1 MLHGAASQLS
11 LCAVTLRGSAAL
23 VCREVRR
30 SEGTFAQL
38 HSAGAPPDGV
48 SCCSPTHNVVVG
60 NNIVRVLLVRGM
72 QRVPL
77 SYGSMSRGFPSVLT
91 ELDYDNA
98 VQGSAGWH
106 EKYAGSSLA
115 SI

>member
-1 MLHGAASQLS
+1 M
-11 LCAVTLRGSAAL
+11 
-23 VCREVRR
+23 CREVRR

-48 SCCSPTHNVVVG
+48 SCC

-72 QRVPL
+72 HRVPL
-77 SYGSMSRGFPSVLT
+77 SYGSMSRGFQSVLT

-98 VQGSAGWH
+98 VQGSAEWH
-106 EKYAGSSLA
+106 E
-115 SI
+115 